1 MEAITEFIIIALLV
15 VFQSVFGV
23 GLLLFG
29 TPAFLLIGYDFEST
43 LVLLLPVS
51 IVTSFLQTI
60 YQKNFIK
67 HVTYEFN
74 LFCLPFL
81 FLFLVI
87 AINLVG
93 ILDIRIFVSIF
104 LIISSIFALN
114 KSKIIRLEKHVLN
127 YRKIYLIFI
136 GSIHGFTN
144 MGGGFLSLFSRLI
157 NSEDK
162 LLTRGY
168 ISYGYFVMGV
178 TQYATILFIGL
189 NDIDVRQLYYLFFP
203 LVLFFPSQ
211 KIFHRIDNQL
221 FMKIINCIA
230 LVFGII
236 VLITSLK

>member
-1 MEAITEFIIIALLV
+1 MEAITEFIIIAILV

-29 TPAFLLIGYDFEST
+29 TPAFLLIGYDFDST

-51 IVTSFLQTI
+51 IVTSLLQTI

-87 AINLVG
+87 AINLEG
-93 ILDIRIFVSIF
+93 ILDIRIFVATF

-189 NDIDVRQLYYLFFP
+189 NDIDVRQFYYLFFP

-211 KIFHRIDNQL
+211 KIFHRIDNQP
-221 FMKIINCIA
+221 FMKIINYIA